1 MEDEAAKLDSNNTS
15 FSCHCTDARQRSS
28 VICCIDKCRAV
39 RCWVNG
45 IWIIRQLIEQT
56 ETGWITGSFENL

>member
-28 VICCIDKCRAV
+28 VICCIESAERFAAELTVYGLYD
-39 RCWVNG
+39 
-45 IWIIRQLIEQT
+45 
-56 ETGWITGSFENL
+56 NLLSKQKQDELLEVLKI